1 MDLNSGLHAEVVELT
16 RDIVR
21 LDTSNSLGVYDGNE
35 TLVAQHLADYLGD
48 AGIECELVAR
58 EGHEHRANLVARV
71 PGTEGGTAPSLAFVG
86 HLDVVPVDPR
96 DWTHP
101 PFEGVLDDDGYLWGR
116 GTLDMKGE
124 VAARAVA
131 IKQLVRSGWQPRGDL
146 WLIAVADEEDG
157 MAEVGMNWLLKA
169 RPDIRPDLSL
179 NEGGG
184 ELFRLADGRNLVGVG
199 IGEKGTYPARV
210 TAVGEAAHGSLPTLG
225 DNAVPRLGEL
235 LARIGRGLPTPVAHP
250 LVDQMLEVL
259 LGDSYT
265 PGDDIPSALAAAGAL
280 HPELEHLMPALAGTT
295 MAPTMLGGSDKRN
308 TQPSRAWVEL
318 DCRILPGTVEADVE
332 TAVRDRLGD
341 GIPYELSWPEPLVP
355 GNASPPEGP
364 VMQAIRDWVA
374 TEVPDATLFP
384 SLGTGFTDSS
394 YLRAMAGTAAYGFSP
409 FFTTPL
415 EVYVAGFHNADERV
429 HVDDLLASVRFHLHV
444 ARALLS

>member
-1 MDLNSGLHAEVVELT
+1 MDLQSEVVELT
-16 RDIVR
+16 REIVR
-21 LDTSNSLGVYDGNE
+21 LDTSNSLGLYDGNE
-35 TLVAQHLADYLGD
+35 TLVAEHLAAYLD
-48 AGIECELVAR
+48 EPGIECEVVAR
-58 EGHEHRANLVARV
+58 EGHEHRGNLVAKV
-71 PGTEGGTAPSLAFVG
+71 SGTESGTTPSLAFVG
-86 HLDVVPVDPR
+86 HVDVVPVDAR

-101 PFEGVLDDDGYLWGR
+101 PFEGVLTDDGYLWGR

-131 IKQLVRSGWQPRGDL
+131 LKELVRSGWRPRGDL

-169 RPDIRPDLSL
+169 RPDIRPELSV

-184 ELFRLADGRNLVGVG
+184 ELYELTDGRTLVGVG

-210 TAVGEAAHGSLPTLG
+210 TALGEAGHGSLPTMG
-225 DNAVPRLGEL
+225 DNAVARLGEV

-259 LGDSYT
+259 LGDSYQ
-265 PGDDIPSALAAAGAL
+265 PGDDLTSALAAAGAL

-295 MAPTMLGGSDKRN
+295 LAPTMVGGSDKRN

-318 DCRILPGTVEADVE
+318 DCRVLPGATEADVE
-332 TAVRDRLGD
+332 AAVRERLGAGLD
-341 GIPYELSWPEPLVP
+341 YELTWPEPLIP
-355 GNASPPEGP
+355 GNASPPDGP
-364 VMQAIRDWVA
+364 VVQAIRDWVA
-374 TEVPDATLFP
+374 GEVPGATLLP

-409 FFTTPL
+409 FFATPL

-429 HVDDLLASVRFHLHV
+429 HVDDLYASVRFHQHL
-444 ARALLS
+444 AKALLS